1 MQNLFHI
8 EKITNIFHE
17 SFNLLPV
24 LFIVT
29 AVLKSSLQMKNIIQI
44 QQRVKGL
51 QFRIDLNGLMKMH
64 LHHVL
69 IQLGTRTYA
78 KHLVLDQSQP
88 ELTWSRALE
97 ALKWF
102 RPLMLVSYYQGICL
116 ALEVF
121 RKMILQQRN
130 SNSTSERT
138 EKKNK
143 NQDKKPNNNSGNYKG
158 NSIRKIIFF
167 QVPSTTRPRLSR
179 VVKCMVEQ

>member
-1 MQNLFHI
+1 MQNRFHI
-8 EKITNIFHE
+8 EKITNIFPE

-69 IQLGTRTYA
+69 IQLGTQTYA

-88 ELTWSRALE
+88 ELIWSRALE
-97 ALKWF
+97 VLKWF

-143 NQDKKPNNNSGNYKG
+143 NQDNKTKQQLRKLQRKFNQKNNFFSGA
-158 NSIRKIIFF
+158 
-167 QVPSTTRPRLSR
+167 
-179 VVKCMVEQ
+179 